1 MLSKKAMSSAVPGPC
16 SSSSVKN
23 AVGDETKR
31 STVTVALLVLACC
44 HAALALSNLS
54 APHDDDDP
62 AAAVRGVEPV
72 GYLASMASTVVAAYV
87 ASATC
92 GGGHG
97 RGRRRRRLED
107 LLAEARR
114 TWARPAATALY
125 IELLTTAMASL
136 LLTLRAFLG
145 AAGGASAAVGLL
157 TDSGS
162 VALVGWLAPVL
173 FAHSDIAC
181 RMSLVVAAVEEEE
194 GYAGRAAVHRAEA
207 LVAGRR
213 ARGFAVG
220 LAAAAIEQV
229 PAWLCGDGAPALVL
243 GPAVLAAKIAACCAC
258 AAFYYDC
265 RRRRD
270 RVGDGGGGAVKLE
283 GMSKCCE
290 VDDAWDMADEC
301 EADEFWSAL
310 VCFRLT

>member
-1 MLSKKAMSSAVPGPC
+1 MTQQQQQQQRAASSQWGTW
-16 SSSSVKN
+16 S
-23 AVGDETKR
+23 
-31 STVTVALLVLACC
+31 
-44 HAALALSNLS
+44 
-54 APHDDDDP
+54 
-62 AAAVRGVEPV
+62 
-72 GYLASMASTVVAAYV
+72 SMASTVVAAYV
-87 ASATC
+87 ASAAC
-92 GGGHG
+92 GGGGGHG
-97 RGRRRRRLED
+97 RGRRRLPRLEG

-136 LLTLRAFLG
+136 LLTLRAFLCAAG
-145 AAGGASAAVGLL
+145 AAGGAAVGLL
-157 TDSGS
+157 TVSGS

-181 RMSLVVAAVEEEE
+181 RMSLVVACAEEE
-194 GYAGRAAVHRAEA
+194 GYAGRAAVQRAEA

-220 LAAAAIEQV
+220 VAAAAIEQV

-258 AAFYYDC
+258 AAFYHNC
-265 RRRRD
+265 RRRHD
-270 RVGDGGGGAVKLE
+270 RVSDGGGTLKLVE

-290 VDDAWDMADEC
+290 IDAWDMADEC
-301 EADEFWSAL
+301 EAEEFWSAL
-310 VCFRLT
+310 ACFRLT